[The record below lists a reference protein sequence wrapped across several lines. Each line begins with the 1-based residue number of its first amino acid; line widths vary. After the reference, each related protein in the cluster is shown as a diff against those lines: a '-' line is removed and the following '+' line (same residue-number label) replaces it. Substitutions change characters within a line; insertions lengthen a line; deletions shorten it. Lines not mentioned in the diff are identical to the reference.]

1 MNAIRNYFDYMF
13 RNLPNTEEVRRA
25 KAELLQMMEDKYE
38 ELIAEGKTENE
49 AVGIVISEFGN
60 LDELAESLGI
70 SEAVTEN
77 PDEAK
82 PMLSMDRVKEY
93 LAMNSQCSILI
104 PLGIALCIFS
114 VAFNIIAELIPY
126 INLEALG
133 VSSMFLAIGA
143 AVGLFIYSGIKRKE
157 FAEVRRKECS
167 LSIEGAEYVRS
178 ERRSFKSSYG
188 LMSTFGICL
197 CILSIVNP
205 IIFGSIP
212 YIKSDFGAV
221 MFFLFIALGVFLITS
236 ANSKMKGYDRILELN
251 ESGKMS
257 EEFVPKSDRKVNKTP
272 IIICAVAAISIAL
285 IVGGISAI
293 SSLVSGLSFLK
304 DHDVVVETME
314 TTYEVAAQ
322 NNDPHGEIDSIKLD
336 LKACSVKFEVKE
348 GSGLM
353 GVEYS
358 GDKALKPDVTF
369 ENGKLVATQ
378 KGSKYNFNWGIN
390 HIDTPELVITLG
402 TDVNINNL
410 EMKINAGDI
419 KINGISADYFYGDF
433 NAGNI
438 EIDNSTFRKVE
449 IDADAG
455 NIQID
460 DSGMKILKINTD
472 AGNIDINRTAIE
484 DVEIETDFGN
494 VMIDDIENLDSY
506 DIECKVDAGVV
517 QVGSSSI
524 GNKYKSA
531 GSGTGSI
538 KIHVDA
544 GNIELN

>member
-1 MNAIRNYFDYMF
+1 MNAIKNYLDNMF
-13 RNLPNTEEVRRA
+13 RNLPNTEEVRKA

-38 ELIAEGKTENE
+38 ELISEGKTDNE

-70 SEAVTEN
+70 SEAVAEN
-77 PDEAK
+77 PDESK

-93 LAMNSQCSILI
+93 LAMNSQRSILV

-114 VAFNIIAELIPY
+114 VAFNILADLIPY

-143 AVGLFIYSGIKRKE
+143 AVGLFIYSGIRKKE

-178 ERRSFKSSYG
+178 ERRSFKSSYA

-212 YIKSDFGAV
+212 YISGDFGAV

-236 ANSKMKGYDRILELN
+236 ANSKMKGYDNILELN

-293 SSLVSGLSFLK
+293 RSIVSGLSFIK
-304 DHDVVVETME
+304 DHNVVVETLE
-314 TTYEVAAQ
+314 TTYDVAENSALAG
-322 NNDPHGEIDSIKLD
+322 DVDSVKMD
-336 LKACSVKFEVKE
+336 LKACSVKFVVKE

-358 GDKALKPDVTF
+358 GDKDLKPDVTF

-378 KGSKYNFNWGIN
+378 KNIRNKFTFNLA
-390 HIDTPELVITLG
+390 DLDEPELIITLG
-402 TDVNINNL
+402 TDVKINNL

-419 KINGISADYFYGDF
+419 DMKGVNADYFYGDF
-433 NAGNI
+433 DAGNI
-438 EIDNSTFRKVE
+438 EIDNCTFRKVE

-455 NIQID
+455 NIEID
-460 DSGMKILKINTD
+460 NSDTKILKIETD
-472 AGNIDINRTAIE
+472 AGNIEINNTALE
-484 DVEIETDFGN
+484 DVEVNTDFGN
-494 VMIDDIENLDSY
+494 VEIHGIDDLSSY
-506 DIECKVDAGVV
+506 SIECKVDAGIV
-517 QVGSSSI
+517 QI
-524 GNKYKSA
+524 GNSSLGRKYKTD
-531 GSGTGSI
+531 GTGTGSI
-538 KIHVDA
+538 KVNVDA
-544 GNIELN
+544 GNIEID